1 MSVTEEPCKSGHL
14 LWDLHRDAA
23 FTHTHSCT
31 HTKSTAHPHSLSPR
45 RGMAGVGWSTGC
57 KGFKSQLDTQA
68 WGPERAA
75 GPPWASASSWDRTA
89 PCTVD
94 QGLGVHRGSAHW
106 KQTRDISPPE
116 SPWTP
121 GLRLSNNF
129 VTSKYFQQS
138 LPKELSNSLKPFE
151 GRCLYY
157 GRISFWGGSQSY
169 MESK

>member
-1 MSVTEEPCKSGHL
+1 MPHSH
-14 LWDLHRDAA
+14 
-23 FTHTHSCT
+23 THTHVHTPNPLLT
-31 HTKSTAHPHSLSPR
+31 HTAWAQGGTWQGSGGALAAKVSSPSLTHKPEVLSKQMDLPGPLPPPGTGQRLHCGPR
-45 RGMAGVGWSTGC
+45 TRS
-57 KGFKSQLDTQA
+57 
-68 WGPERAA
+68 
-75 GPPWASASSWDRTA
+75 SSWFCPLEA
-89 PCTVD
+89 D
-94 QGLGVHRGSAHW
+94 Q
-106 KQTRDISPPE
+106 RDISPPE

-157 GRISFWGGSQSY
+157 GRVSFWGGSQSY

>member
-1 MSVTEEPCKSGHL
+1 MQV
-14 LWDLHRDAA
+14 RA
-23 FTHTHSCT
+23 FAMGPTQRCCIHTHTLMHT
-31 HTKSTAHPHSLSPR
+31 HQIHCSPTQPEPKEGHGRGRMEHWLQRFQVPAWHTSLRS
-45 RGMAGVGWSTGC
+45 W
-57 KGFKSQLDTQA
+57 
-68 WGPERAA
+68 
-75 GPPWASASSWDRTA
+75 ASSWTSLGLCLLLGQDSALHCGPRTWSSSWFCPLEA
-89 PCTVD
+89 D
-94 QGLGVHRGSAHW
+94 Q
-106 KQTRDISPPE
+106 RDISPPE